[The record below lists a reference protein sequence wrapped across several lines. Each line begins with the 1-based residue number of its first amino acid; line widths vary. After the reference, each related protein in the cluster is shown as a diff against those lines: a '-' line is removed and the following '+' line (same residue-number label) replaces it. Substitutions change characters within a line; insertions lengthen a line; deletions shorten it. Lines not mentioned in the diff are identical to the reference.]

1 MAQCLR
7 ELTALLEDTS
17 SVSNIHVVVHNHLQ
31 IPVPGDPTPSLTSVD
46 TCDTVYSCGI
56 IHVNIN

>member
-31 IPVPGDPTPSLTSVD
+31 IPVPGDPTPFCSKMKPSE
-46 TCDTVYSCGI
+46 I
-56 IHVNIN
+56 IQ